1 MGVEWRRKVILCRCN
16 DVTLMDVEE
25 LISEGITSIEEI
37 KRLTKIGMGPCQG
50 RTCIPLLIS
59 LLARKT
65 NRKISE
71 IDPPTVRP
79 PIRPLPAIL
88 FLSKVGE
95 EG

>member
-1 MGVEWRRKVILCRCN
+1 
-16 DVTLMDVEE
+16 MDVEE

>member
-1 MGVEWRRKVILCRCN
+1 VGVEWRRKVILCRCN